1 MRSNHLSGY
10 ERAGEPIGEDD
21 EADA

>member
-21 EADA
+21 EVDA